1 MLYVDPI
8 AERHIAAPGGPGA
21 LRARREG
28 AAQEFERFFVYQLVR
43 EMRKS
48 VPKTGL
54 LGKSQQQDLYEEMF
68 DDFMSGE
75 MARSGQLGIAKLVNQ
90 ELEKP
95 GAASEAS
102 KSGASSPYADGIA
115 LHSARSFPLR
125 AVTGTE
131 FCLEKEQRVGIPVRV
146 AHSEGIPLPR
156 RGETDSR

>member
-43 EMRKS
+43 EMRKG

-68 DDFMSGE
+68 DDFLSGE
-75 MARSGQLGIAKLVNQ
+75 MARSGQLGIAKLVCQ
-90 ELEKP
+90 ELEKA
-95 GAASEAS
+95 GAAPALT
-102 KSGASSPYADGIA
+102 KSTATQGIA
-115 LHSARSFPLR
+115 RHPERSFPLR
-125 AVTGTE
+125 ANPSAE
-131 FCLEKEQRVGIPVRV
+131 FPLEREPQAGIPVKK
-146 AHSEGIPLPR
+146 ANSGGIPISR
-156 RGETDSR
+156 RMETGRQ

>member
-28 AAQEFERFFVYQLVR
+28 AAQEFERFFLYQLVR

-90 ELEKP
+90 ELDKA
-95 GAASEAS
+95 GAASAVA
-102 KSGASSPYADGIA
+102 KSAANSPYAGGIA
-115 LHSARSFPLR
+115 LHSARSFPLQ
-125 AVTGTE
+125 AAADTE
-131 FCLEKEQRVGIPVRV
+131 FCLENEQPAGIPLRR
-146 AHSEGIPLPR
+146 ANSGGIPLPR
-156 RGETDSR
+156 RGETDSQ